1 MSNIPLQWEMAL
13 LLITMPI
20 YVLSMAVAIAQHIP
34 HSFSRLAMDNSNKDT
49 FPNQKSTMT
58 HLAQG
63 MLLAGLLLHTSVML
77 IRGFRSG
84 HVPLTNLYESF
95 IFFSWSIIL
104 VTLCISV
111 TKRISLISIGTIPL
125 ALVLMF
131 IALFKIT
138 DIEPMAP
145 ILQTYWLIIH
155 AGFSFL
161 SYTAYAIAFI
171 AGILYLFQ
179 EREIKL
185 KKFGVMT
192 RFLPPLES
200 LDHLNYTS
208 IFLGFILLTI
218 GIITGALWSKQ
229 SHQVYWRGTPKE
241 LLALFTWVL
250 YAILLQIRLTSR
262 WRGRKVSYLSI
273 LCFGFV
279 ILTWAFIFQ
288 QVSIKP

>member
-1 MSNIPLQWEMAL
+1 MSSIPLQWEMAL

-20 YVLSMAVAIAQHIP
+20 YVLSMAVAIVQHIP
-34 HSFSRLAMDNSNKDT
+34 HSFRGLNMNSSEGNPSTDK
-49 FPNQKSTMT
+49 KSNTI

-63 MLLAGLLLHTSVML
+63 ILLAGLLLHTTVL
-77 IRGFRSG
+77 IIHYFRTG
-84 HVPLTNLYESF
+84 HVPLTNFYESLL
-95 IFFSWSIIL
+95 FFSWSVIL
-104 VTLCISV
+104 VTLCIGV
-111 TKRISLISIGTIPL
+111 ARRISLISIGTIPL
-125 ALVLMF
+125 ALLLMG
-131 IALFKIT
+131 IALFNIT
-138 DIEPMAP
+138 DTEPLTP
-145 ILQTYWLIIH
+145 ILQTYWLVIH

-171 AGILYLFQ
+171 AGVLYLFQ

-218 GIITGALWSKQ
+218 GILTGALWSKQ
-229 SHQVYWRGTPKE
+229 THSVYWQGTPKE
-241 LLALFTWVL
+241 FLAVFTWIL

-262 WRGRKVSYLSI
+262 WRGRKVAYLSI

-279 ILTWAFIFQ
+279 ILTWTFIFQ
-288 QVSIKP
+288 QVSIRP